1 MALRSLSPR
10 RPRWAELVRAIV
22 LVGGLGTRLRPLTD
36 SRPKQMLPIA
46 GRPMIE
52 RVVQHLALHG
62 VHEVILSLGYRP
74 DAFEK
79 AYPDGF
85 CVDTKVTFV
94 VEEEP
99 LGTAGAIRFAA
110 SQADI
115 DDTFLVLNGD
125 VLTDLDITS
134 LVAYHRDSLGQGT
147 LNLTRVD
154 DPSRFGVVD
163 TDEGGRVLQ
172 FVEKPPPGEA
182 PTNYINAGTY
192 VLEPSVLGEIPEGR
206 AVSIERETF
215 PCMVSSGGLFAKKSD
230 AYWIDT
236 GTPETLLQANYDM
249 IEGRRS
255 LPLNNPVLQGEIHS
269 SAIVKRSAVGVDSF
283 VREDAMVIDSV
294 ILGSAVVGEGAHV
307 SGSILGE
314 RVRVGAGA
322 VVTDGSVIGD
332 GVDIPAGENISGSR
346 IPEPG

>member
-1 MALRSLSPR
+1 M
-10 RPRWAELVRAIV
+10 RAIV

-36 SRPKQMLPIA
+36 TRPKQMLPIA

-62 VHEVILSLGYRP
+62 VDEVILSLGYRP

-79 AYPDGF
+79 AYPDGL
-85 CVDTKVTFV
+85 CVGMKVSFV
-94 VEEEP
+94 VEDEP

-110 SQADI
+110 VRANI

-134 LVAYHRDSLGQGT
+134 LVAYHRDRLAEGT

-163 TDEGGRVLQ
+163 TDENGRVLQ
-172 FVEKPPPGEA
+172 FVEKPPPEEA
-182 PTNYINAGTY
+182 PTHYINAGTY
-192 VLEPSVLGEIPEGR
+192 VLEPSVLDVIPAGR

-215 PCMVSSGGLFAKKSD
+215 PYLVDSGGLFANQSD

-236 GTPETLLQANYDM
+236 GTPETLLQANFDM
-249 IEGRRS
+249 
-255 LPLNNPVLQGEIHS
+255 
-269 SAIVKRSAVGVDSF
+269 
-283 VREDAMVIDSV
+283 
-294 ILGSAVVGEGAHV
+294 
-307 SGSILGE
+307 
-314 RVRVGAGA
+314 
-322 VVTDGSVIGD
+322 
-332 GVDIPAGENISGSR
+332 
-346 IPEPG
+346 